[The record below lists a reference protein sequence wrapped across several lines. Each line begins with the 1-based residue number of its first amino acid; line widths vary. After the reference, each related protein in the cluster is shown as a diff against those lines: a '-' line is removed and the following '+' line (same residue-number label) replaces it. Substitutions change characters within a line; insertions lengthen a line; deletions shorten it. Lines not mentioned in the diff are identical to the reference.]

1 MMCRMGRASDSVVRL
16 TKETKM
22 DFTKLDLSKFDVSKL
37 MDADTVIDQIEKN
50 SHTALGFITDAK
62 SREIAQTISTASIE
76 FARAQAAAVKAYHE
90 AVKKVVQA

>member
-1 MMCRMGRASDSVVRL
+1 
-16 TKETKM
+16 M
-22 DFTKLDLSKFDVSKL
+22 DFTKFDFSKFDVSKL

-50 SHTALGFITDAK
+50 NQTALGFITDVK

-90 AVKKVVQA
+90 AVKKAVQV